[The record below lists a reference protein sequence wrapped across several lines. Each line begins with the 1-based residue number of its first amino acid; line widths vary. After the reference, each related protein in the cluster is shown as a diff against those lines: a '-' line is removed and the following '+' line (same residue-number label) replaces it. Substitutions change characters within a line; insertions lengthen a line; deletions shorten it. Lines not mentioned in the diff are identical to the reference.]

1 MAPTPRVTIER
12 RILLFEIE
20 RRCSFVDCNARAFI
34 GLTKDEALR
43 YNGFDCTE
51 CERWNSDHLNKTD
64 IPDWWD
70 EISSSRER
78 AH

>member
-1 MAPTPRVTIER
+1 MAPTPRVTIQR

-43 YNGFDCTE
+43 YDGFNCTE
-51 CERWNSDHLNKTD
+51 CERWNSDHLNRTD

-78 AH
+78 AS

>member
-1 MAPTPRVTIER
+1 MAPTPGVTIQR
-12 RILLFEIE
+12 QILLFEIE

-34 GLTKDEALR
+34 GLTKDEALH
-43 YNGFDCTE
+43 YDGFDCTE
-51 CERWNSDHLNKTD
+51 CERWNSDHLGKTD

-70 EISSSRER
+70 EIRSSREP

>member
-20 RRCSFVDCNARAFI
+20 RRCLFVDCNARAFI
-34 GLTKDEALR
+34 GLTKNEALR

-70 EISSSRER
+70 EIRSSRER

>member
-1 MAPTPRVTIER
+1 MAPTPRVTIQR
-12 RILLFEIE
+12 QILLFEIE
-20 RRCSFVDCNARAFI
+20 RRCSFVDCNARHFI

-43 YNGFDCTE
+43 YDGFDCTE
-51 CERWNSDHLNKTD
+51 CERWNSDRLNRTD

-70 EISSSRER
+70 EIRSSREP

>member
-70 EISSSRER
+70 EIGASREP

>member
-43 YNGFDCTE
+43 YDGFDCTE

-64 IPDWWD
+64 VPDWWD
-70 EISSSRER
+70 EIRASREP